1 MKSLRLSKPHLIMMV
16 GIPGSGKS
24 FFAEKFAETF
34 SAPYVSEGKIAS
46 LVPEIPEAAAPI
58 AALQLEELLKTGQT
72 VVYEGDT
79 ATRSGRL
86 ELARQARRAGYE
98 PLLVWVQT
106 EPAAAEARATRQ
118 TKNSTNRIIS
128 LDEFDRAVRRF
139 TAPAATEK
147 PVVISGKHTYATQA
161 KVVLKRLTGPR
172 AEISSHVTP
181 PVRPSRPD
189 RRNITIR

>member
-34 SAPYVSEGKIAS
+34 NAPYVSEGKITN
-46 LVPEIPEAAAPI
+46 LIPEIPEAAAPI
-58 AALQLEELLKTGQT
+58 AALQLEELLKTGLT
-72 VVYEGDT
+72 IVYEGDT

-106 EPAAAEARATRQ
+106 EPAAAEARATRP
-118 TKNSTNRIIS
+118 TKNSANRVIS

-172 AEISSHVTP
+172 AEISSHTTP
-181 PVRPSRPD
+181 PVRPGRTD